1 MSIPVNNSGNL
12 SISDKHTINFAVLYN
27 KQPDD
32 ELLLMDS
39 SMNVHEITF
48 DSHDIT
54 YSEFKNIFYQNS
66 FGVYNINEIYKDSKY
81 LSFNKQ
87 TITDDDG
94 ISNVINLND
103 LVISIYEQDYNITRN
118 NINPIKLLS
127 LNKELIKYNSLCD
140 ICNIEV
146 FHSFKDLNNI
156 LDNRGKLNN
165 KYRLNLKFIYKN
177 DMFKDVEIVF
187 NFNYDVDFS

>member
-66 FGVYNINEIYKDSKY
+66 FGVYNINEIYKYIHILITVVLFYFKWQKY
-81 LSFNKQ
+81 IFFWNILSSLY
-87 TITDDDG
+87 I
-94 ISNVINLND
+94 INIRIIYIEK
-103 LVISIYEQDYNITRN
+103 LVNELLLFIIIYYL
-118 NINPIKLLS
+118 IKLETT
-127 LNKELIKYNSLCD
+127 K
-140 ICNIEV
+140 
-146 FHSFKDLNNI
+146 
-156 LDNRGKLNN
+156 
-165 KYRLNLKFIYKN
+165 
-177 DMFKDVEIVF
+177 
-187 NFNYDVDFS
+187 